1 MLIAV
6 ETIIQAMVFVVQVV
20 PIGTNIGL
28 LRIMWAMV
36 NGSFLQ
42 SRGAVH
48 GALSESGFAGAEIR
62 QSWAA
67 LSGGAWH
74 IAELLTS
81 WQVQVASRNHWRE
94 RRYGGRRVKS
104 IDITGFWRPRLTGQV
119 SKHYHAAA
127 QKALPAIV
135 FGVISISGV
144 SGQKRLPLLKA
155 IVRCEAT
162 MSESEFRREL
172 LLAAVKT
179 AQPDEITV
187 VDAGFTLTE
196 LQATGVQSFV
206 IRLASNCTARRNE
219 LPARQAKGRP
229 ATYGA
234 TVRPLARTHKQKTLP
249 ATPADHEDTF
259 VFSQRTIHCQMWHK
273 LVTQATAVH
282 AANPTYTIY
291 VYRDPLYPKPW
302 VLATDLALSA
312 ETVYLV
318 YRDRWSRPGGTR
330 HPPLAAKQM
339 IGLHRQFVFAA
350 EARFRLPE
358 LALLVGNILAHT
370 AACLPPLPAGFW
382 DRSPQATPGRLRRV
396 LARAIFSALTAFD
409 PELRKKNSVSDH
421 LPKGVDAHRRHKLP
435 A

>member
-20 PIGTNIGL
+20 PIGTNLGL

-48 GALSESGFAGAEIR
+48 GALSESCFTADEIR

-67 LSGGAWH
+67 LSGGAWR
-74 IAELLTS
+74 IGDLLTT
-81 WQVQVASRNHWRE
+81 WQLEVARRNQWRE

-104 IDITGFWRPRLTGQV
+104 IDITGFWRPRLAGQV

-135 FGVISISGV
+135 FGVMSISGTN
-144 SGQKRLPLLKA
+144 GHKRLPLLNA

-162 MSESEFRREL
+162 MSESEFRSVL
-172 LLAAVKT
+172 LRAAVKT
-179 AQPDEITV
+179 AQADEITV
-187 VDAGFTLTE
+187 VDAGFSLPE
-196 LQATGVQSFV
+196 LQASGVHAFV

-219 LPARQAKGRP
+219 RPARQAKGRP

-234 TVRPLARTHKQKTLP
+234 VVRPLARTHKQKTLP
-249 ATPADHEDTF
+249 ATPADHEASF
-259 VFSQRTIHCQMWHK
+259 VFSQRTIHCQSWHK
-273 LVTQATAVH
+273 LVTPATPAH
-282 AANPTYTIY
+282 ATNPTYTIY
-291 VYRDPLYPKPW
+291 VYRDPLYAKPW
-302 VLATDLALSA
+302 VLATDLALSP

-318 YRDRWSRPGGTR
+318 YRDRWSVE

-339 IGLHRQFVFAA
+339 IGLHRQFVFAD

-370 AACLPPLPAGFW
+370 AAALPPLPTGFW
-382 DRSPQATPGRLRRV
+382 DRSPQATPGRLRRL
-396 LARAIFSALTAFD
+396 LARAIFPTLTEFD
-409 PELRKKNSVSDH
+409 PELRKKHSVSDH
-421 LPKGVDAHRRHKLP
+421 LPKGVDAHRRQKL
-435 A
+435 AA

>member
-20 PIGTNIGL
+20 PIGTNLGL
-28 LRIMWAMV
+28 VRIMWAMV

-48 GALSESGFAGAEIR
+48 GALSESGFAAAEIR

-67 LSGGAWH
+67 LSDGAWG
-74 IAELLTS
+74 IGDLLTT
-81 WQVQVASRNHWRE
+81 WQLQVASRNQWRE

-104 IDITGFWRPRLTGQV
+104 IDITGFWRPRLAGQV

-135 FGVISISGV
+135 FGVMSISGAN
-144 SGQKRLPLLKA
+144 GQKRLPLLKA

-162 MSESEFRREL
+162 MSESVFRREL
-172 LLAAVKT
+172 LRAAVKT
-179 AQPDEITV
+179 AQADEITV

-196 LQATGVQSFV
+196 LQATGVQAFV

-219 LPARQAKGRP
+219 LPTRQAKGRP

-234 TVRPLARTHKQKTLP
+234 VVRPLVRTHKQKTLP
-249 ATPADHEDTF
+249 ATPADHEETF
-259 VFSQRTIHCQMWHK
+259 MFSQRTIHCQMWHK
-273 LVTQATAVH
+273 LVTHATPVH
-282 AANPTYTIY
+282 VANPTYTIY

-302 VLATDLALSA
+302 VLATDLPLSA

-318 YRDRWSRPGGTR
+318 YRDRWSVE

-339 IGLHRQFVFAA
+339 IGLHRQFVFAD

-370 AACLPPLPAGFW
+370 AASLPPLPAGFW

-396 LARAIFSALTAFD
+396 LARAIFPTLTDFD

-421 LPKGVDAHRRHKLP
+421 LPKGVDAHRRQKL
-435 A
+435 AT